1 MELEIYI
8 ILELQLFSV
17 PHEHSKSSH
26 ALQTL
31 IELNAS
37 NRVSSSI
44 RKKSIVET
52 LNRLRFKRAARINP
66 IREFEVDLDARVAQI
81 LNVFPS
87 FREKE

>member
-66 IREFEVDLDARVAQI
+66 IRGFEEGVDLDARVAQI

-87 FREKE
+87 F